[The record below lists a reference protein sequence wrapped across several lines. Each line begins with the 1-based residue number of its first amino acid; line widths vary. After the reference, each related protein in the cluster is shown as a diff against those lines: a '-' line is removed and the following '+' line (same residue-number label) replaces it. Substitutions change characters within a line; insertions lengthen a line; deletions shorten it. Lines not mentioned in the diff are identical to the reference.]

1 MLVLK
6 EAFQR
11 KVAIAG
17 VAESECGHSPGFTVL
32 QHQAL
37 AAKRA
42 LDDAGLDKAEVDAI
56 MAVDFLG
63 LPSLQVAEYLG
74 IKPRFTDTTVTGG
87 SAFETLVEHAVL
99 GIAAGLCDVALITY
113 GSTLWSDR
121 RRVTD
126 GGGVDSRMPA
136 AQFETPYGDLSPLSA
151 YALAA
156 NRHMHEYGTTGEQ
169 LAEVAVSTRHWASLN
184 PQALMREPITV
195 TDVLASP
202 MISSPLHK
210 LDCCLMTD
218 GGGAVVVTSAE
229 RARDLRRPPV
239 YVLGSGFSSTHL
251 VISQMKDLTTTGA
264 VHSGRR
270 AFELAGVSQGDVDV
284 VEIYDSFTISVVIGL
299 EDLGFCKKG
308 EGGSFVEG
316 GRLGPEG
323 ELPTNTSGGGLS
335 HTHPGALGI
344 FLIIEAVRQ
353 LRGDCSGRQVAGAQ
367 VALVH
372 GIGGW
377 LSSHATLILGR

>member
-1 MLVLK
+1 MLNDV
-6 EAFQR
+6 FQKR
-11 KVAIAG
+11 VAIAG
-17 VAESECGHSPGFTVL
+17 VAESECGQGMGLTIL

-42 LDDAGLDKAEVDAI
+42 LDDAGIDKAEVDAI

-99 GIAAGLCDVALITY
+99 GISAGLCNVALITY

-121 RRVTD
+121 RRVTES
-126 GGGVDSRMPA
+126 GGVDSRMPA
-136 AQFETPYGDLSPLSA
+136 AQFETPYGDLSPVSA

-169 LAEVAVSTRHWASLN
+169 LAEVAVSTRRWASLN
-184 PQALMREPITV
+184 SRALMRESITV
-195 TDVLASP
+195 ADVLQSP
-202 MISSPLHK
+202 VISSPLHR

-251 VISQMKDLTTTGA
+251 VISQMNNLTITGA
-264 VHSGRR
+264 VDSGRR
-270 AFELAGVSQGDVDV
+270 AFEFAGITNEDIDV
-284 VEIYDSFTISVVIGL
+284 VEIYDSFTISVVMGL

-335 HTHPGALGI
+335 YTHPGALGI

-353 LRGDCSGRQVAGAQ
+353 LRGECTGRQVAGAK